1 MNKFEQ
7 ELTEFFNAWKS
18 DKHSRYLSWGHC
30 YHFFLDNKS
39 KILNEK
45 YNNKENDLLDI
56 ACLHLS
62 FYLAS
67 WGMYRGSSNILW
79 KDYKIHK
86 NLITELIKKCANLWK
101 DTTWEQLEKAKNI
114 IKDCYSEYGITA
126 TDTLITKV
134 LLSIFGCI
142 PAYDNFFKEGLRLY
156 NKEHNKNIP
165 LTFNED
171 SFNELKTIA
180 KPLNLHEDFKNYPP
194 MRLIDAY
201 FWWTGGGKEAHEK
214 HANI

>member
-1 MNKFEQ
+1 MSKIEQ
-7 ELTEFFNAWKS
+7 VLMEFFKAWKS
-18 DKHSRYLSWGHC
+18 EKYSRYLSWEHC
-30 YHFFLDNKS
+30 YNFFQDNKN
-39 KILNEK
+39 KILN
-45 YNNKENDLLDI
+45 DDFLLDI
-56 ACLHLS
+56 ACLQLS

-86 NLITELIKKCANLWK
+86 NLITALIKNCADLWI
-101 DTTWEQLEKAKNI
+101 DITWEQLEKAKNL
-114 IKDCYSEYGITA
+114 IKNCYFVYDITA
-126 TDTLITKV
+126 TDTLITKI
-134 LLSIFGCI
+134 LLGMFGCI

-156 NKEHNKNIP
+156 NKEHNKKIP
-165 LTFNED
+165 LTFNKD

-180 KPLNLHEDFKNYPP
+180 KTIKSHKDFKKYPP

-214 HANI
+214 RANI